1 MYLSAFEV
9 CYLGRYIKCSTFI
22 FFLYTLFEICFN
34 VDDIGGFCYLYSVH
48 MNSRNCF
55 SCELVHLYVC
65 VFAVYVPDE
74 WEVPREKIKILRE
87 IGAGTFGMVYEGTA
101 ENLIENQPLIRI
113 AVKVCVHQK
122 YILVVELL

>member
-1 MYLSAFEV
+1 M
-9 CYLGRYIKCSTFI
+9 
-22 FFLYTLFEICFN
+22 
-34 VDDIGGFCYLYSVH
+34 YSVH
-48 MNSRNCF
+48 MNARNCF
-55 SCELVHLYVC
+55 SCELVDLYVC